1 MTREEFNKILSEET
15 NKEIV
20 KIQESFSNV
29 DGMNHGELLA
39 QIMASSITASENI
52 VLFAL
57 ERAGI
62 LKYDD

>member
-15 NKEIV
+15 NKELV
-20 KIQESFSNV
+20 KIQESFSSI
-29 DGMNHGELLA
+29 DGASHGELLA

-52 VLFAL
+52 VLSAL
-57 ERAGI
+57 ERAGV